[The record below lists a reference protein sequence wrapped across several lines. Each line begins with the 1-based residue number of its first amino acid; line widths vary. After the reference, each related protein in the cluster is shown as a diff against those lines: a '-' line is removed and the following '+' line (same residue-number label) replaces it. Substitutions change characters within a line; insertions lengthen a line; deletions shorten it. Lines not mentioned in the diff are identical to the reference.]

1 MEQTAKAGIPRMKEL
16 IGILRRAD
24 TAYYKYDAPIMTDRE
39 YDALYDELAMLEDAS
54 GIVISGSPTQ
64 KVSGEILEG
73 LAEVEHTRPML
84 SAAKTKSVD
93 EIIRFIGGHAALVSW
108 KLDGLILTHHPMQS
122 YYAGKYNGGNAR
134 PECSSRDGNVGV
146 GSPGGNCARC
156 YLNQFGTAENNSKA
170 CKRKHRIYILRE
182 GEIFPI
188 ILDLPTLSVDG
199 FGRYLRRLLTV
210 GKDPNAI
217 VTRFALK
224 KAINKAGI
232 TYSQVTFTEGR
243 DLLPEE
249 RTAVRRLAAQ
259 VQAYSSSG
267 DFDADDADAANV
279 DAIPDYDPETG
290 EILSSDPQGF

>member
-1 MEQTAKAGIPRMKEL
+1 MQGNTMAETHARNAAAGTGTWALALPAETALGA
-16 IGILRRAD
+16 
-24 TAYYKYDAPIMTDRE
+24 
-39 YDALYDELAMLEDAS
+39 
-54 GIVISGSPTQ
+54 IS
-64 KVSGEILEG
+64 
-73 LAEVEHTRPML
+73 
-84 SAAKTKSVD
+84 
-93 EIIRFIGGHAALVSW
+93 
-108 KLDGLILTHHPMQS
+108 
-122 YYAGKYNGGNAR
+122 
-134 PECSSRDGNVGV
+134 
-146 GSPGGNCARC
+146 
-156 YLNQFGTAENNSKA
+156 
-170 CKRKHRIYILRE
+170 
-182 GEIFPI
+182 PI

-249 RTAVRRLAAQ
+249 LTAVRRLAAQ

-290 EILSSDPQGF
+290 EILSSDPQVF

>member
-1 MEQTAKAGIPRMKEL
+1 MK
-16 IGILRRAD
+16 
-24 TAYYKYDAPIMTDRE
+24 
-39 YDALYDELAMLEDAS
+39 
-54 GIVISGSPTQ
+54 
-64 KVSGEILEG
+64 
-73 LAEVEHTRPML
+73 
-84 SAAKTKSVD
+84 
-93 EIIRFIGGHAALVSW
+93 
-108 KLDGLILTHHPMQS
+108 
-122 YYAGKYNGGNAR
+122 
-134 PECSSRDGNVGV
+134 SSF
-146 GSPGGNCARC
+146 CARC

-249 RTAVRRLAAQ
+249 LTAVRRLAAQ

-267 DFDADDADAANV
+267 DFDADDADAANA

-290 EILSSDPQGF
+290 EILSSYKNCGLRMGQAATCCHLYGETLQSPLGPPQGRLV

>member
-1 MEQTAKAGIPRMKEL
+1 MPEINAIATIHGHAGFQRLAQFSTSTAAKEL
-16 IGILRRAD
+16 AGFTMRFDRIKVPSGGGTTYVLPEPDVNGNTDFREI
-24 TAYYKYDAPIMTDRE
+24 DA
-39 YDALYDELAMLEDAS
+39 
-54 GIVISGSPTQ
+54 V
-64 KVSGEILEG
+64 
-73 LAEVEHTRPML
+73 
-84 SAAKTKSVD
+84 
-93 EIIRFIGGHAALVSW
+93 
-108 KLDGLILTHHPMQS
+108 ILTHHPMQS
-122 YYAGKYNGGNAR
+122 YYAGKYNGENAR

-249 RTAVRRLAAQ
+249 LTAVRRLAAQ

-267 DFDADDADAANV
+267 DFDADDAANV